1 MRNEKAEAA
10 GGIVKAA
17 REIGLKIPMV
27 VRFEGTNG
35 EDRSGPGDFHCSQR
49 LYGTMGRPGVL
60 AIL

>member
-35 EDRSGPGDFHCSQR
+35 EDRSGPGDLHCSQR

-60 AIL
+60 TIL